1 MIKKLFNFKSLQLN
15 QQLIQKKQLVGKIFD
30 IDEKTKETKFHLS
43 TASVKPFGA
52 IGDFK
57 VLEIHKNS
65 MRFELSK
72 LEREKRFLQAEISGL
87 DKIIMEC
94 QKELEQYGYIL
105 KQEQKAKI
113 KKEEKN
119 DELIAGEYMQSKW
132 VEK

>member
-1 MIKKLFNFKSLQLN
+1 MIKKLYNFKSLQLN

-30 IDEKTKETKFHLS
+30 IDEKMKETNFHLS

-87 DKIIMEC
+87 DKVIMEF

-105 KQEQKAKI
+105 KQAQKTKI

-132 VEK
+132 VGK

>member
-1 MIKKLFNFKSLQLN
+1 
-15 QQLIQKKQLVGKIFD
+15 
-30 IDEKTKETKFHLS
+30 
-43 TASVKPFGA
+43 
-52 IGDFK
+52 
-57 VLEIHKNS
+57 
-65 MRFELSK
+65 
-72 LEREKRFLQAEISGL
+72 
-87 DKIIMEC
+87 MEC